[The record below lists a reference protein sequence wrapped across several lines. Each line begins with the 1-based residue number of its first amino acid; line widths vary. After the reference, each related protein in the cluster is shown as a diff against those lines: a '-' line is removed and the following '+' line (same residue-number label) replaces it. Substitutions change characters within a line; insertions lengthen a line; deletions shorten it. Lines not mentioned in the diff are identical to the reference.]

1 MATFVLVHGSWLG
14 GWAWERVA
22 PRLRASGHTVL
33 CPSLAPAGPGVGLSA
48 HIAEIVA
55 LIDSHHD
62 LTNVILVGHSYG
74 GMVIAGAGNTR
85 PQHIGQ
91 LVYVDAYFPLPGQS
105 AFDLQPV
112 LRDACDAAAAVRPER
127 EAWLIPPFG
136 FEAMGL
142 AAADLEWVTSLARPM
157 NRATHEEPLPG
168 PATGHP
174 HPPQTYIRCEAS
186 PFFAD
191 AAETALRRGARLL
204 TVQDAGHMAPITDSE
219 GLCAV
224 LGRIIRSRG
233 EARQWHPQP
242 QDKHR
247 TC

>member
-14 GWAWERVA
+14 GWAWKRVA

-33 CPSLAPAGPGVGLSA
+33 CPSLAPAGPGVGLST

-55 LIDSHHD
+55 LIDRHD
-62 LTNVILVGHSYG
+62 LIDVVLVGHSYG
-74 GMVIAGAGNTR
+74 GMVVAGAGYER
-85 PQHIGQ
+85 PQRIRR
-91 LVYVDAYFPLPGQS
+91 LVHLDAYFPSPGQS

-112 LRDACDAAAAVRPER
+112 LRDACDAAAALRPER

-136 FEAMGL
+136 FGAMGL
-142 AAADLEWVTSLARPM
+142 SGADLEWVTSLARPM

-168 PATGHP
+168 PASGPP
-174 HPPQTYIRCEAS
+174 HPPATYIRFGGS

-204 TVQDAGHMAPITDSE
+204 TVQDAGHMAPITDHE
-219 GLCAV
+219 RLCAV
-224 LGRIIRSRG
+224 LGRTS
-233 EARQWHPQP
+233 
-242 QDKHR
+242 
-247 TC
+247 

>member
-33 CPSLAPAGPGVGLSA
+33 CPSLAPAGPGVGLST

-55 LIDSHHD
+55 LIDSHD
-62 LTNVILVGHSYG
+62 LIDVVLVGHSYG
-74 GMVIAGAGNTR
+74 GMVVAGAGYER
-85 PQHIGQ
+85 PQRIRR
-91 LVYVDAYFPLPGQS
+91 LVYLDAYFPAPGQS

-112 LRDACDAAAAVRPER
+112 LRDACDAAAALRPER
-127 EAWLIPPFG
+127 EAWLMPPFG

-142 AAADLEWVTSLARPM
+142 AGADLEWVTSLARPM

-168 PATGHP
+168 PASGPT
-174 HPPQTYIRCEAS
+174 HPPATYIRFGGS
-186 PFFAD
+186 PFFTD

-204 TVQDAGHMAPITDSE
+204 TVQDAGHMAPITDHE
-219 GLCAV
+219 RLCAV
-224 LGRIIRSRG
+224 LGRTS
-233 EARQWHPQP
+233 
-242 QDKHR
+242 
-247 TC
+247 